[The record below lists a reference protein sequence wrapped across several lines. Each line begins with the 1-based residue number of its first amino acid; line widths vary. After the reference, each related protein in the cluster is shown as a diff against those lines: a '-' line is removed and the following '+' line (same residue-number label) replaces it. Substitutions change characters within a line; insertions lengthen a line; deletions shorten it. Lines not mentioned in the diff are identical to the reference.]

1 MKPLRKEKNLLY
13 KYWDS
18 LNLLLKIQ
26 DESYF
31 VPLSHRSRKIECNRA
46 KDLEELS
53 VIRIGIEIVS
63 FNTSVI
69 SSFGVPISFPK
80 GLERSTCVY
89 RNWWYFQFLFI
100 FVGHR
105 HLSRY
110 DAMDPTNASIINRTT
125 TSSAAAMDYIKEP
138 LASKYLRL
146 IAYSVIFLL
155 TITGNALVLAVV
167 YKIREL
173 HTGEHVILT
182 VTS

>member
-1 MKPLRKEKNLLY
+1 MLY
-13 KYWDS
+13 
-18 LNLLLKIQ
+18 Q
-26 DESYF
+26 
-31 VPLSHRSRKIECNRA
+31 A
-46 KDLEELS
+46 LEYLYRFQKAWKGQR
-53 VIRIGIEIVS
+53 VFTATGGI
-63 FNTSVI
+63 FN
-69 SSFGVPISFPK
+69 
-80 GLERSTCVY
+80 
-89 RNWWYFQFLFI
+89 FLFI

-173 HTGEHVILT
+173 HTGKHVILT